1 VLPLL
6 YQTALDVF
14 LVVFDNL
21 HIFYY
26 VRVSACLLSEL
37 GFCYYASEMPVT

>member
-1 VLPLL
+1 MLPLL
-6 YQTALDVF
+6 YETAFDVF

-26 VRVSACLLSEL
+26 VRVSACLLPEL
-37 GFCYYASEMPVT
+37 GYFNYASEMPVT